1 MFGLNEK
8 PKTIEAL
15 DADLNQAILEGRG
28 LEAFE
33 QFYAEDVIMQE
44 NDAEPTVGKSAN
56 RIREQEFFDAI
67 TEFRGAEVLS
77 TGSGDGV
84 TFSHWHYDFTH
95 RDWGVRDYRQVAVR
109 TWKNGQVVREVFQ
122 YG

>member
-84 TFSHWHYDFTH
+84 TFSHWHYDSTH